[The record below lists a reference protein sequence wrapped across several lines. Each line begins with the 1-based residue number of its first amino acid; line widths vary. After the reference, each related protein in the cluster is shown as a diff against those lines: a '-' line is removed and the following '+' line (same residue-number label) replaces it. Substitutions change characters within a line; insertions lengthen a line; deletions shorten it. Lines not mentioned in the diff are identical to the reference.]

1 MQKESQNVCL
11 NLKWWKVTDSTEG
24 GQDSMSESI
33 AEESIR
39 ESEGEGQSQQD
50 EDERAEELIRG

>member
-1 MQKESQNVCL
+1 
-11 NLKWWKVTDSTEG
+11 
-24 GQDSMSESI
+24 MSER
-33 AEESIR
+33 EESIR

>member
-1 MQKESQNVCL
+1 
-11 NLKWWKVTDSTEG
+11 
-24 GQDSMSESI
+24 MSESI